1 MEPCLRSLDNVRQLS
16 PAMSTWNFPRGFP
29 GKRWTNYALK
39 PTRDLPK
46 KNLLQ
51 YIYSPEIWGTDD
63 QCPNL
68 SWLGLFGDDNFSPG
82 LNHNPFG
89 GFLCGWFVGY
99 NLYLHQ
105 ACRIFIFFLYGWRW
119 ETCRYCRL
127 IAPFWAFVLKMI
139 EDVCHHP
146 DLQLQRWWCL
156 CHIFYQ
162 PVWFNCVTEQFS
174 PSPTPNARCF
184 TSIYPFSGEWSPL
197 PLKMT
202 GSSWI
207 FYWTTRAGN
216 LKEAPKP
223 FVLIAFHGTL
233 PLEKALPRMPNIPEA
248 IVTSGRW
255 KSSIPK
261 IKAWEKWR

>member
-1 MEPCLRSLDNVRQLS
+1 M
-16 PAMSTWNFPRGFP
+16 
-29 GKRWTNYALK
+29 
-39 PTRDLPK
+39 
-46 KNLLQ
+46 
-51 YIYSPEIWGTDD
+51 I
-63 QCPNL
+63 
-68 SWLGLFGDDNFSPG
+68 NFSPG

-174 PSPTPNARCF
+174 PSPTPNALHQF
-184 TSIYPFSGEWSPL
+184 TLSVENDPL
-197 PLKMT
+197 
-202 GSSWI
+202 
-207 FYWTTRAGN
+207 F
-216 LKEAPKP
+216 
-223 FVLIAFHGTL
+223 
-233 PLEKALPRMPNIPEA
+233 
-248 IVTSGRW
+248 RW
-255 KSSIPK
+255 KWQDHLEFSTEPQEL
-261 IKAWEKWR
+261 ATWRKHQNPLCW